1 MGTPTQIF
9 IPFFSR
15 ATNHH
20 IHPPFLQEWISYL
33 FTWFESN
40 SEPIPVEHSLKLSF
54 SPQFHHRCYSD
65 VRHPG
70 LSVECFSHSSKDVP
84 DRAAPSAGEV
94 RGQPLRFTLC
104 DGEKKNG
111 QGVNLREEE
120 RNPWNLSQEV
130 FDKKKRLWWV
140 SILLET
146 QQTISC
152 FLALSFLCQLY
163 ISRYYQQKHGI
174 VFMTRI
180 FLFFEDGPAFNIL
193 SPISRNASLD
203 KD

>member
-1 MGTPTQIF
+1 MDIIPLHLIWIQFWTNSCWTLFKTELFPTVASSVLFRCPSSRIERWM
-9 IPFFSR
+9 FF
-15 ATNHH
+15 
-20 IHPPFLQEWISYL
+20 
-33 FTWFESN
+33 
-40 SEPIPVEHSLKLSF
+40 
-54 SPQFHHRCYSD
+54 PQFQRCPGSSCSSSNGR
-65 VRHPG
+65 VRSGVTHCG
-70 LSVECFSHSSKDVP
+70 LHS
-84 DRAAPSAGEV
+84 
-94 RGQPLRFTLC
+94 

-120 RNPWNLSQEV
+120 RNPWNLSQKK
-130 FDKKKRLWWV
+130 FGKKRLWWV
-140 SILLET
+140 SILMET